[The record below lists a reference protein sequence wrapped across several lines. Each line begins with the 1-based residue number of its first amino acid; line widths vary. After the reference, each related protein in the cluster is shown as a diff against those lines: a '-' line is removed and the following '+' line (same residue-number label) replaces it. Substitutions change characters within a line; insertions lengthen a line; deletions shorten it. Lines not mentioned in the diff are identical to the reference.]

1 MSMKDEQKQHVQ
13 KALQENLRYDGRKKD
28 QFRAVT
34 IEYNISKSAEG
45 SARVKIGDTEV
56 IAGVKMSVETP
67 YPDTPDEGSLMVN
80 AELLPLS
87 SPRFEPGP
95 PSAEGIEVARVV
107 DRGIRE
113 AGAIDVKKLC
123 IARAEKVWIVTI
135 DICTINDA
143 GNLIDASSLA
153 AIAALKQ
160 ATFPK
165 YENNEI
171 DYQTRTDTKLPMRK
185 WPLAITVFKIGNQLF
200 VDPLREEEDVMEA
213 RLTVSTTEDGK
224 ICALQK
230 GGSTPLTPDEIDQ
243 MIVLAQKF
251 GDEQRSKL

>member
-1 MSMKDEQKQHVQ
+1 MKDEQKQHVQ

>member
-1 MSMKDEQKQHVQ
+1 
-13 KALQENLRYDGRKKD
+13 
-28 QFRAVT
+28 
-34 IEYNISKSAEG
+34 
-45 SARVKIGDTEV
+45 
-56 IAGVKMSVETP
+56 MSVETP

-143 GNLIDASSLA
+143 GNLIDAASLA

>member
-200 VDPLREEEDVMEA
+200 VDPLREEEDVMEE
-213 RLTVSTTEDGK
+213 R
-224 ICALQK
+224 
-230 GGSTPLTPDEIDQ
+230 
-243 MIVLAQKF
+243 
-251 GDEQRSKL
+251 